1 MPTLIALNSK
11 SLTQKELAQHYHM
24 TPRLVSKWVNQVR
37 TTGYDVLISVEN
49 APLISG
55 GATFMTVVSSISNSV
70 HTLTKFLSY
79 DHAD

>member
-37 TTGYDVLISVEN
+37 TTGYDALKIKHKRRKCPTNIWESD
-49 APLISG
+49 IHDCRIKY
-55 GATFMTVVSSISNSV
+55 F
-70 HTLTKFLSY
+70 
-79 DHAD
+79 